1 MDIICMY
8 IGKALNIT
16 AGTRNKAFIN
26 LQLFKGA
33 DINDTC
39 GAEDTTL
46 YLATGKLNL
55 KILKV

>member
-1 MDIICMY
+1 MCMY

-16 AGTRNKAFIN
+16 AGTGNKAFIN
-26 LQLFKGA
+26 LQLFNGA
-33 DINDTC
+33 DINDSC
-39 GAEDTTL
+39 GAEDTML